1 MTALGL
7 STATLAVILVLV
19 GIILFALFFS
29 LSLLRASRQAGR
41 QAEPA
46 AKPVPVVSR
55 RDFQRRAL
63 ISSVLLFSAEFGF
76 GTVGF
81 LWPNLRGGFGS
92 KISAGSVNDIKSFIE
107 SNKQPFYVGQGRFY
121 VVEWS
126 GTPGSGQAN
135 YPGLQVTAQGIMPLY

>member
-1 MTALGL
+1 MIALGL
-7 STATLAVILVLV
+7 STSTVAVILVLV

-63 ISSVLLFSAEFGF
+63 ISSVLLFSAEFGL

-81 LWPNLRGGFGS
+81 LWPHLRGGFGS
-92 KISAGSVNDIKSFIE
+92 KIPAGSVNELRNS
-107 SNKQPFYVGQGRFY
+107 
-121 VVEWS
+121 
-126 GTPGSGQAN
+126 TH
-135 YPGLQVTAQGIMPLY
+135 